1 MNAINLQNT
10 HGKVNALSKKMYLL
24 IIGNDISW
32 GSHPLP
38 FSIFVPFLYF
48 IQMDL
53 KIAGVQNLLPH
64 SRNYLKDVMLIDNWE
79 NYFR

>member
-10 HGKVNALSKKMYLL
+10 HSKVNALSKKMYLL
-24 IIGNDISW
+24 IIGKDI
-32 GSHPLP
+32 PLP